1 MFWKSWLRG
10 RILLKGW
17 RRKGEW
23 ERVEMEVRRRRKGGR
38 GRSILCIGL
47 QGQADL
53 EMKQTA

>member
-1 MFWKSWLRG
+1 
-10 RILLKGW
+10 
-17 RRKGEW
+17 
-23 ERVEMEVRRRRKGGR
+23 MEVRRRRKGGR